1 MASKGAYIVAGSDE
15 NPDIILIASGSE
27 VSTLEEGAKLLR
39 KDGIKV
45 RVVSAPSEGLF
56 RRQSEKYQNS
66 VLPYSVK
73 KFGLTAGLPCT
84 LEGLVGIGPL
94 SHIYGMQSFG
104 FSAPYKVLNDKLG
117 YNAENV
123 YSQVIRFLKQ

>member
-1 MASKGAYIVAGSDE
+1 MVSKGAYIVSGSDK
-15 NPDIILIASGSE
+15 NPDVILVASGSE
-27 VSTLEEGAKLLR
+27 VSTLEEGALPLR

-45 RVVSAPSEGLF
+45 RVVSVPSEGLF
-56 RRQSEKYQNS
+56 RRQSAEYQDS
-66 VLPYSVK
+66 VLPYGIK

-94 SHIYGMQSFG
+94 SCIYGMRSFG

-123 YSQVIRFLKQ
+123 YSQVKNFLKQ